1 MATDAADIVSRYQA
15 FVDLSGQ
22 VLAAA
27 RQANWD
33 LVLDLDRQR
42 SSLLAEIKLADAG
55 RPADPERQTQK
66 KRLVERYLAM
76 ETETRTLV
84 EAWMADLRSAM
95 LSNSQEQR
103 LLKHYGAMANIGPP
117 SWPE

>member
-1 MATDAADIVSRYQA
+1 MATATADIISRYEA

-22 VLAAA
+22 VLTAA
-27 RQANWD
+27 RQADWD
-33 LVLDLDRQR
+33 LVLDLDRKR
-42 SSLLAEIKLADAG
+42 NSLLSEIKAADAG
-55 RPADPERQTQK
+55 VPPNPEHQIQK
-66 KRLVERYLAM
+66 KRLVEQYLTLEA
-76 ETETRTLV
+76 ETRSLV

-95 LSNSQEQR
+95 HSNSQEQR

>member
-1 MATDAADIVSRYQA
+1 MATDAADIVGRYKA

-22 VLAAA
+22 VLTAA

-42 SSLLAEIKLADAG
+42 NSLLSDIKAADAG
-55 RPADPERQTQK
+55 MPPDPQRQAQK
-66 KRLVERYLAM
+66 KRLVEQYLAL
-76 ETETRTLV
+76 EAETRTLV

-95 LSNSQEQR
+95 HSNSQEQR